1 MGMLKEF
8 KEFAM
13 RGNLIDMAV
22 GVVMAGA
29 FGKVVNA
36 FTEGM
41 VMPLVSMLTG
51 GVNFDKWKV
60 VLKDEVKDAAGAV
73 STPEVAVKFGSFV
86 TFTIDFII
94 VAFAVFMVIKAIN
107 ASKKAEPA
115 PPPPGPSNEEKLLME
130 IRDALKK

>member
-1 MGMLKEF
+1 
-8 KEFAM
+8 M

-41 VMPLVSMLTG
+41 VMPLVSMMTG
-51 GVNFDKWKV
+51 GVNFDSWKV

-73 STPEVAVKFGSFV
+73 ATPEVAIKFGTFV

-107 ASKKAEPA
+107 ASKKKEPA
-115 PPPPGPSNEEKLLME
+115 PAPAGPTNEEKLLME